1 MNLSS
6 FDLPTEFLF
15 QHPWVVAIMRDQDND
30 IHCTGSIISS
40 KYILTAAHCMIDV
53 DRSKLEIVL
62 GAKNLKDPR
71 NSKRGVIKK
80 RISGYQLHDKYEGGA
95 DYDIAVV
102 EVVDEI
108 PFEVSTF
115 LGCQAY

>member
-1 MNLSS
+1 
-6 FDLPTEFLF
+6 
-15 QHPWVVAIMRDQDND
+15 MRGMD
-30 IHCTGSIISS
+30 
-40 KYILTAAHCMIDV
+40 K
-53 DRSKLEIVL
+53 SKLEIVL

-71 NSKRGVIKK
+71 NSRRGVIKR
-80 RISGYQLHDKYEGGA
+80 RINDYQLHDKNEGGA

>member
-1 MNLSS
+1 
-6 FDLPTEFLF
+6 
-15 QHPWVVAIMRDQDND
+15 MRDQDND
-30 IHCTGSIISS
+30 LHCTGSIISS
-40 KYILTAAHCMIDV
+40 KYILTAAHCMRGMDK
-53 DRSKLEIVL
+53 SKLEIVL

-71 NSKRGVIKK
+71 NSRRGVIKR
-80 RISGYQLHDKYEGGA
+80 RINDYQLHDKNEGGA

>member
-1 MNLSS
+1 MN
-6 FDLPTEFLF
+6 
-15 QHPWVVAIMRDQDND
+15 
-30 IHCTGSIISS
+30 SID
-40 KYILTAAHCMIDV
+40 K
-53 DRSKLEIVL
+53 SKLEIVL

-71 NSKRGVIKK
+71 NSERGVIKR
-80 RISGYQLHDKYEGGA
+80 RINDFQLHDKNVEGA

>member
-1 MNLSS
+1 
-6 FDLPTEFLF
+6 
-15 QHPWVVAIMRDQDND
+15 MRDQVDKL
-30 IHCTGSIISS
+30 HCSGSIISS
-40 KYILTAAHCMIDV
+40 KYIITAAHCMRGMDK
-53 DRSKLEIVL
+53 SKLEIVL

-71 NSKRGVIKK
+71 NSERGVIK
-80 RISGYQLHDKYEGGA
+80 RQINDYQLHDKNEGGA
-95 DYDIAVV
+95 DYNIAVV

>member
-1 MNLSS
+1 
-6 FDLPTEFLF
+6 
-15 QHPWVVAIMRDQDND
+15 
-30 IHCTGSIISS
+30 
-40 KYILTAAHCMIDV
+40 MIGV
-53 DRSKLEIVL
+53 DKSKLEIVL
-62 GAKNLKDPR
+62 GASNLKDPR
-71 NSKRGVIKK
+71 NSRKGVIKR
-80 RISGYQLHDKYEGGA
+80 RINDYQLHDKNEGGA

>member
-1 MNLSS
+1 MN
-6 FDLPTEFLF
+6 
-15 QHPWVVAIMRDQDND
+15 
-30 IHCTGSIISS
+30 SID
-40 KYILTAAHCMIDV
+40 K
-53 DRSKLEIVL
+53 SKLEIVL

-71 NSKRGVIKK
+71 NSERGVIKR
-80 RISGYQLHDKYEGGA
+80 RINDFQLHDKNEEGA

-115 LGCQAY
+115 LGYQTFWRPLLVLGQNFLNRM

>member
-1 MNLSS
+1 MN
-6 FDLPTEFLF
+6 
-15 QHPWVVAIMRDQDND
+15 
-30 IHCTGSIISS
+30 SID
-40 KYILTAAHCMIDV
+40 K
-53 DRSKLEIVL
+53 SKLEIVL

-71 NSKRGVIKK
+71 NSERGVIKR
-80 RISGYQLHDKYEGGA
+80 RINDFQLHDKNEEGA

-115 LGCQAY
+115 

>member
-1 MNLSS
+1 
-6 FDLPTEFLF
+6 
-15 QHPWVVAIMRDQDND
+15 MRDQD
-30 IHCTGSIISS
+30 IELHCTGSIISS
-40 KYILTAAHCMIDV
+40 KYILTAAHCMRGMDK
-53 DRSKLEIVL
+53 SKLEIVL

-71 NSKRGVIKK
+71 NSRRGVIKR
-80 RISGYQLHDKYEGGA
+80 RINDYHLHDKNEWPVV

>member
-1 MNLSS
+1 
-6 FDLPTEFLF
+6 
-15 QHPWVVAIMRDQDND
+15 MRDQGND
-30 IHCTGSIISS
+30 LHCTGSIISS
-40 KYILTAAHCMIDV
+40 KYILTAAHCMIGV
-53 DRSKLEIVL
+53 DKSELEIVL

-71 NSKRGVIKK
+71 NSRRGVIKR
-80 RISGYQLHDKYEGGA
+80 RINDYQLHDKNEGGA